1 MFVIMIEKTYFV
13 YILFNK
19 YNWVLYTGVTS
30 DLFKRLYEHK
40 NNFVKGFTQ
49 KYNVHKLG
57 YYELYNDIN
66 IAIEREKQIKAGSR
80 NNKIKLIESINPN
93 WEDLFFKLF

>member
-19 YNWVLYTGVTS
+19 YNGVLYTGVTS

-66 IAIEREKQIKAGSR
+66 IAIEREKPNKSR
-80 NNKIKLIESINPN
+80 
-93 WEDLFFKLF
+93 FKK